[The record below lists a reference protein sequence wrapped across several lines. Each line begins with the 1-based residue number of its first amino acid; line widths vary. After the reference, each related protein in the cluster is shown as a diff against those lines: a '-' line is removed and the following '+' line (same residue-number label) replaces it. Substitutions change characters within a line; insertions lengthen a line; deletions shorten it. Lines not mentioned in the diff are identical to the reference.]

1 MPTLQEREMGS
12 RPASI
17 SARLLVIIAVN
28 TGLLALAMLICLSY
42 GSSSDVLPQKIIETF
57 AVLLDGNADTS
68 VEAAIIL
75 KIRLPRVI
83 LAAVVGAVLA
93 LGGLVFQALLR
104 NPLAE
109 PYILGVSG
117 GSAIGAIAGILLG
130 LAPFPGVTITS
141 FAGSLV
147 VLFII
152 LILAGRASQRPTSHD
167 DSLLL
172 GGVMMNAFCA
182 AVIMFLISVSR
193 SNQLQSILF
202 WLMGDFSSFT
212 VSQLPIL
219 FTLLPSFIII
229 VSLGRA
235 MNLLLL
241 GDESAASLGIDVRR
255 VSFLLLIATSLM
267 VSIVVSQSG
276 LVGFVGLVIPHIFR
290 NIIGADHR
298 LLIPACLA
306 GGGAYMIFCD
316 LLARLISATGEMPVG
331 VITALIGAP
340 VFIFLLWREKK

>member
-1 MPTLQEREMGS
+1 MSSKPL
-12 RPASI
+12 PI
-17 SARLLVIIAVN
+17 SVRLFVIIAV
-28 TGLLALAMLICLSY
+28 TSSLLALAMLIGLSF
-42 GSSSDVLPQKIIETF
+42 GSSSDIVPQKIIETL
-57 AVLLDGNADTS
+57 AVLLDGNADSS
-68 VEAAIIL
+68 VAATIIL

-117 GSAIGAIAGILLG
+117 GSAIGAILGILLG
-130 LAPFPGVTITS
+130 FTPFPGVTVTS
-141 FAGSLV
+141 FAGSLM
-147 VLFII
+147 VLFVI
-152 LILAGRASQRPTSHD
+152 LVLAGSTSRRPVSHD

-202 WLMGDFSSFT
+202 WLMGDFASFT
-212 VSQLPIL
+212 VDQLPIL
-219 FTLLPSFIII
+219 FALLPSFIII

-241 GDESAASLGIDVRR
+241 GSESAASLGIDVRK

-276 LVGFVGLVIPHIFR
+276 LVGFVGLVIPHILR

-298 LLIPACLA
+298 LLIPACLL

-316 LLARLISATGEMPVG
+316 LLARIISATGELPVG